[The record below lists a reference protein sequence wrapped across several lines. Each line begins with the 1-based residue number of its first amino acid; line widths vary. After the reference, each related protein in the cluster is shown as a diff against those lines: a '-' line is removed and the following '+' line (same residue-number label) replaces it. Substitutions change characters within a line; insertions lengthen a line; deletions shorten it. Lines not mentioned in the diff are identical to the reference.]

1 MTNQNPYLQEV
12 FLQPPLVS
20 FKRQKNLRDKLVRA
34 KVSKD
39 IKMKPKRYLKGMK
52 KCGFQCTAC
61 PYINETKEI
70 YSSTWK
76 WNITKDVD
84 CATSNCKQKYIGET
98 DRELRERISKH
109 RGYIHKKI

>member
-1 MTNQNPYLQEV
+1 MTNQNPYLQDV

-20 FKRQKNLRDKLVRA
+20 FKRRKNLKDKLVRA

-39 IKMKPKRYLKGMK
+39 IKIKTNRSLKGMK
-52 KCGFQCTAC
+52 KCGFQCTAF

-84 CATSNCKQKYIGET
+84 CETSNCVYMIECQKKHIANKNILGKQIEN
-98 DRELRERISKH
+98 
-109 RGYIHKKI
+109 